1 MNDLLIA
8 YISFAH
14 LLEFTLAYFL
24 LDQLYLKTKINY
36 ALILLILLFG
46 LYIGQNFS
54 YLDTLIL
61 FIFFFFLSLKNS
73 TKKNVAHSLLV
84 VVIAYLLETLTSQL
98 IRPLFFKSIESTQS
112 NEQFFLFFLIL
123 ITSFILIFIGAKSI
137 NKWVLPIISGSRK
150 ESTISYL
157 LTLCLLAY
165 QIYWLLDN
173 YAKNTP
179 FLRGFILVFYV
190 ILVTLILSI
199 IQTFTKNEE
208 LTFQAQQRKL
218 EYDMM
223 RKYAEEI
230 KKQYQNMRKFRHDYV
245 NILSSIEYYLDQNKI
260 EELRQFYHTSVKQ
273 TKTLFKTNMLRLD
286 DLQKINSIEVRSI
299 LTAKLIAAQEKK
311 IDVQVEVN
319 ETIPSDLSV
328 DPVVLIRILGILLDN
343 AIEELESLNEGE
355 LLVGIFIMN
364 GDLMFIIQ
372 NTVREN
378 MEPLYL
384 LKKEG
389 FSTKGDNR
397 GFGLANLEELIL
409 LEQRLLLET
418 TATNEVF
425 IQKITIMKG

>member
-123 ITSFILIFIGAKSI
+123 ITTFILIFIGAKSI

-199 IQTFTKNEE
+199 IKTFTKNEE

-397 GFGLANLEELIL
+397 GFGLANVEELIL

>member
-1 MNDLLIA
+1 MTDLLIA

-14 LLEFTLAYFL
+14 LFEFTLAYFF

-54 YLDTLIL
+54 KLDTLIL

-84 VVIAYLLETLTSQL
+84 VAIAHLLEILTSQL
-98 IRPLFFKSIESTQS
+98 IRPLFLKSIDATQPI
-112 NEQFFLFFLIL
+112 EQFFLFFLIL
-123 ITSFILIFIGAKSI
+123 ITTFILILIGARSI
-137 NKWVLPIISGSRK
+137 NKWVLPIINGRRN
-150 ESTISYL
+150 ESAISYL
-157 LTLCLLAY
+157 LTLSLLAY
-165 QIYWLLDN
+165 QTYWLLAN

-179 FLRGFILVFYV
+179 LLRGFILVFYV
-190 ILVTLILSI
+190 ILVALIVSV

-208 LTFQAQQRKL
+208 LKFQAQQRKL

-223 RKYAEEI
+223 SKYAEEI
-230 KKQYQNMRKFRHDYV
+230 KKQYQDMRKFRHDYI

-260 EELRQFYHTSVKQ
+260 EELRQFYYTSVKQ
-273 TKTLFKTNMLRLD
+273 TKSLFKTNMLRLD

-299 LTAKLIAAQEKK
+299 LTTKLITAQEKK
-311 IDVQVEVN
+311 IDVQIEVN

-328 DPVVLIRILGILLDN
+328 DPVILIRILGILLDN
-343 AIEELESLNEGE
+343 AIEELESLNEGK
-355 LLVGIFIMN
+355 LLVGIFIMKD
-364 GDLMFIIQ
+364 DLMFIIQ
-372 NTVREN
+372 NTVRKN
-378 MEPLYL
+378 VEPLHL

-397 GFGLANLEELIL
+397 GLGLANVEELIL

-418 TATNEVF
+418 TVTNEVF
-425 IQKITIMKG
+425 IQKITITKG